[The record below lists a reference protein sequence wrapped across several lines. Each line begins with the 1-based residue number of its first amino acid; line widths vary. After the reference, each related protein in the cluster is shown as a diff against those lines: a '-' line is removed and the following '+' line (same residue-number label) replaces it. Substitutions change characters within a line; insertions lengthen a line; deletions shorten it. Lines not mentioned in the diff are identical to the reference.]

1 MRRVDMTPDEIRNGS
16 LSASWISRRVTRPMR
31 SIQEAEERI
40 WGATRTGSR
49 DVTWAGR
56 RGHEPGTPFGS
67 TIVVYQ
73 PAIVK
78 GGHFLL
84 AHARTAALHFRR
96 AFPETAPRV
105 VRCSRRLHPSL
116 AGRASRRRPRRARQ
130 RHARLHGAAR
140 ADHFRTTAARRAHRR
155 ARRRRQDGLE
165 PHPDSQR
172 TAPPA
177 AGRARRVGRARRR
190 PAADRHAAHAR
201 RRTRSLPDR
210 RASRGTGG
218 ERSRVAAD

>member
-16 LSASWISRRVTRPMR
+16 LSASWISRRVTRPIR
-31 SIQEAEERI
+31 SIQRGGGAGL
-40 WGATRTGSR
+40 GATRTASR
-49 DVTWAGR
+49 DVTGVGR

-78 GGHFLL
+78 GGHFRL
-84 AHARTAALHFRR
+84 AHARAAALQFRR

-105 VRCSRRLHPSL
+105 VRRSRRLDTSL

-130 RHARLHGAAR
+130 RHARLHRAALP
-140 ADHFRTTAARRAHRR
+140 DHFRTTAAGRAHRR
-155 ARRRRQDGLE
+155 ARRRRQDGIE
-165 PHPDSQR
+165 PDPDPQR
-172 TAPPA
+172 AAPTA

-201 RRTRSLPDR
+201 RRPRSL
-210 RASRGTGG
+210 S
-218 ERSRVAAD
+218 